1 MTSAP
6 PSQPAALDPGD
17 KASTLGEIDLLI
29 AQARRT
35 GDEYYLHRSL
45 GAGSVAPLPWLAVC
59 RGTPSWYWR
68 GRGEATELAGHG
80 IAFELRIK
88 GESAAESA
96 MAIGQDILRRC
107 HLSVEASSPTL
118 PRLLCGFAFDPQAE
132 PDDLWEDFPDAW
144 LVLPRV
150 YCEHRNGQSQWFVVA
165 RVTRESTPEEIDADL
180 RRAREELAGQLGTG
194 WSPRDVPFGGLS
206 DLESAESWNTRVGEL
221 TRRMDDGVLQKVVLA
236 RRFRLRSPEPPDP
249 WSVVQRLVDAS
260 PGTHVFGVQPR
271 PGVAFVGASPERL
284 VRMQGRTI
292 ETECV
297 AGTIGRGS
305 DSDSDHSLAQLLLSS
320 RKDNLEHYY
329 VLEDILQALGELCE
343 SMEAG
348 ASPQILK
355 LPTLQHLIT
364 KARGRLRE
372 DRTLADVLTRL
383 HPTPAVGG
391 SPRAQALEVIREM
404 ESAPRGWYAGPV
416 GWMGPDTA
424 EFAVAIRSAMIT
436 PTGATVFAGAGIV
449 PGSEPD
455 KEWRETENKARAF
468 VSALQSLRP

>member
-1 MTSAP
+1 VTFAP
-6 PSQPAALDPGD
+6 PSKPAALDPRD
-17 KASTLGEIDLLI
+17 QTLTLHEIDLLI
-29 AQARRT
+29 ARARRT
-35 GDEYYLHRSL
+35 GDDYYLHHHI
-45 GAGSVAPLPWLAVC
+45 GTGPLTPLSWLAVC
-59 RGTPSWYWR
+59 RDAPSWYWR
-68 GRGEATELAGHG
+68 GRAEATEVACHG
-80 IAFELRIK
+80 IAFELRMK
-88 GESAAESA
+88 GRASAESA
-96 MAIGQDILRRC
+96 MAVGQDILRRC
-107 HLSVEASSPTL
+107 HLSDQTSSPTL
-118 PRLLCGFAFDPQAE
+118 PRLFCGFGFDPQVE
-132 PDDLWEDFPDAW
+132 SDELWVDFPDAW
-144 LVLPRV
+144 VVLPRV
-150 YCEHRNGQSQWFVVA
+150 FCEHRNGESHWFVVA
-165 RVTRESTPEEIDADL
+165 RVTRECTPEEIEADL
-180 RRAREELAGQLGTG
+180 RGAREELTTQLAAE
-194 WSPRDVPFGGLS
+194 WRRRDVPFGGLAE
-206 DLESAESWNTRVGEL
+206 LESAESWNARVGEL

-236 RRFRLRSPEPPDP
+236 RRFRLPSPEPPDT
-249 WSVVQRLVDAS
+249 WSIVQRLVKAS

-271 PGVAFVGASPERL
+271 QGVAFVGASPERL
-284 VRMQGRTI
+284 FRMEGRTI

-305 DSDSDHSLAQLLLSS
+305 DSDSDHSLAQLLLTS

-329 VLEDILQALGELCE
+329 VLEDILQALGDLCE
-343 SMEAG
+343 SMNAG
-348 ASPQILK
+348 TSPQILK

-391 SPRAQALEVIREM
+391 SPRAQALDVIREM

-416 GWMGPDTA
+416 GWMGRDTA

-468 VSALQSLRP
+468 VSALQSQRP